1 MASKQE
7 KAAEPGEFSL
17 AHLSRRDRLSF
28 LFKDSVVYGGATA
41 VSRLFSLITF
51 PLLARSLSVA
61 EYGTLDL
68 FLVLSGFLT
77 TFLIFGLDSA
87 VVRYFYEYEG
97 RDQRRQLISQSL
109 LLQIVVLTL
118 ATPALYF
125 ASDAVL
131 SQTSATGDANLF
143 YRIVLAQVPFMVMIN
158 FAQGILKWT
167 FSRRMFLIMSI
178 GYAAVQALMLV
189 PTVTIFGAEVRNV
202 LIVNLVA
209 NILFAALG
217 LYFVRQWLT
226 FPRGGKHLRELIPFA
241 VPLGLICAA
250 GAFTPALERSM
261 TERLLGAEQ
270 LGLYA
275 AGSKVAMLLALIIG
289 SFQTAWGPF
298 STSIYKERNAAETY
312 NLVLKLYCFLICF
325 AVMVLDL
332 VSPMLIEL
340 LASNRYSEAA
350 VVVFPL
356 AAAAAVQ
363 SVSWITEIGI
373 SFSKRSSLSLYS
385 HTTYIGA
392 LMLMMVVLI
401 PKSGL
406 FGVAMAVL
414 SAQTIRSLF
423 ASWLAQRAYPLRW
436 TYAPVFVMFA
446 LTLAS
451 WLAVHAVESRYG
463 SLAASLTY
471 CVCLALFLAYFWCV
485 LLGTAGKSWLVE
497 SLASIA
503 RRGGRA

>member
-1 MASKQE
+1 MSS
-7 KAAEPGEFSL
+7 EFTL
-17 AHLSRRDRLSF
+17 AQLNRRDRLAF

-41 VSRLFSLITF
+41 ISRLFSLVTF
-51 PLLARSLSVA
+51 PLLARNLSVA

-87 VVRYFYEYEG
+87 VVRYFYEYE
-97 RDQRRQLISQSL
+97 RMDQRRQLISQSL
-109 LLQIVVLTL
+109 LLQILVLTL

-131 SQTSATGDANLF
+131 AKTSATGDASLF
-143 YRIVLAQVPFMVMIN
+143 YRRVLAQVPFMVLIN
-158 FAQGILKWT
+158 FAQGLLKWT
-167 FSRRMFLIMSI
+167 FSRRLFLVMSI

-189 PTVTIFGAEVRNV
+189 PTVTLLGADVRNV

-209 NILFAALG
+209 NILFATLG

-226 FPRGGKHLRELIPFA
+226 FPRGGGYLRELIPFA
-241 VPLGLICAA
+241 VPLGVICAA

-270 LGLYA
+270 LGLYS
-275 AGSKVAMLLALIIG
+275 AGSKVAMLLALIVG

-298 STSIYKERNAAETY
+298 STSIYKEVNAAETY

-332 VSPMLIEL
+332 VSPSLIQL
-340 LASNRYSEAA
+340 LASYRYSEAA

-385 HTTYIGA
+385 HTIYIGG
-392 LMLMMVVLI
+392 LMLLMVVLI
-401 PKSGL
+401 PRLGL
-406 FGVAMAVL
+406 IGVALAVL
-414 SAQTIRSLF
+414 GAQVMRSLF
-423 ASWLAQRAYPLRW
+423 ASWLAQRAHPLRW
-436 TYAPVFVMFA
+436 TYAPVFAMFA
-446 LTLAS
+446 LTMAS

-471 CVCLALFLAYFWCV
+471 CACLALFLAYFWFV
-485 LLGTAGKSWLVE
+485 LLGTAGRSWLVE

-503 RRGGRA
+503 RRVGSA